1 MLINKNIYFVHI
13 PRTGGR
19 YVHRLLAEN
28 GHQVSVDFTS
38 RFKGKEVPHL
48 TYPEYEIYLNFLNCT
63 KFTIV
68 RNPLN
73 RFISAISNDVTMNDK
88 TLEKILLNQ
97 ESFNDYSN
105 WYSPQINFLNKDL
118 KIYRFEDSLGPTFN
132 KWLEDNLNLKIKKE
146 FHNNYDYSENLVSL
160 TEKQKELV
168 KNYYYKDYKFLE
180 Y

>member
-28 GHQVSVDFTS
+28 GHQVSV
-38 RFKGKEVPHL
+38 
-48 TYPEYEIYLNFLNCT
+48 
-63 KFTIV
+63 
-68 RNPLN
+68 
-73 RFISAISNDVTMNDK
+73 
-88 TLEKILLNQ
+88 NQ
-97 ESFNDYSN
+97 ESFNDYINNMIFNDYSN